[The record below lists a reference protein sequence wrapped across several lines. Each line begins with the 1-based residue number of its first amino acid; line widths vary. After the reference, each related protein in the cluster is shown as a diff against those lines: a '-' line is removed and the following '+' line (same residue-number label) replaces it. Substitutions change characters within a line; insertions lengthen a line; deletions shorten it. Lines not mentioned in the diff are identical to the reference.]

1 MDNLEEMEKFLE
13 TYSLPHLNQEETG
26 NLNRPMSRSEIE
38 SVIIKINSL

>member
-26 NLNRPMSRSEIE
+26 NFNKLIIRSEIE
-38 SVIIKINSL
+38 SVLRKL